1 MKRLSINSILTAAVL
16 LLLATACQNQPQFDL
31 TSVESFTKAKPV
43 WAEDR
48 QEEKHLI
55 LSFREIIK
63 AGWNKNAYIRIAAS
77 TNYRLMVNGEFVAH
91 GPCVA
96 AHDFYRIDCYD
107 LKPYLKCG
115 KNLVALE
122 VAGYNEPSYYL
133 LDQPSFLQAEIELNG
148 EIVAATG
155 EDFTAY
161 ELNQRKR
168 DVPRFSF
175 QRPFIEH
182 HILSPDYQQW
192 ALDINWQA
200 EEGVEPVKLAEQEA
214 KNLIIR
220 RVPYPDYTIH
230 EAEQLPDNKYVF
242 KFKCNSTGFLGM
254 KIKVHEPTLMKIH
267 FDELLDENGRVRHN
281 SQYEGRMFYELQP
294 GEYTVESYEPYTMQ
308 YLETLIESGDCTVE
322 SVYMRDYCNSDVSRG
337 EFHSDNADLNRLFE
351 AARETYRQNALDIF
365 MDCPSRE
372 RAGWLCDSYFTSR
385 VAFDLSGHTRL
396 EHNFIENF
404 LLPERFKDIDEGML
418 PMCYPSDHWNHNYIP
433 NWAMWF
439 VLELEEYLFR
449 SGDKATIE
457 QAKKRVYDL
466 VDYFKPYLN
475 EDGLLEKLSKWIF
488 VEWSAANSYVQD
500 VNYPTNMLYAEMLDV
515 VGRLYNDKALKEQA
529 EQVRETI
536 RQQAFDGEYFID
548 NAKRNKRGQLKL
560 TDNHT
565 ETCQYYAFMFKTA
578 TPESHPE
585 LWARLRDEFG
595 PERKQNKK
603 YPDVPYSNAFI
614 GNYLRLEL
622 LSREGL
628 SKQIMNESIAEFLK
642 MADQTGTLWENL
654 NTSASCNH
662 GFASHVIR
670 VLNRDV
676 LGVYEISPQEK
687 IVTLR
692 FADCDINECQGS
704 IPVADQSVDVKWTMA
719 DGKIQVQ
726 LSMPEGYTYKL
737 IPTDL
742 EVTITNIGEASSK

>member
-1 MKRLSINSILTAAVL
+1 MKRLSVYSIFATIALLVLAV
-16 LLLATACQNQPQFDL
+16 ACQKEPQRDL
-31 TSVESFTKAKPV
+31 TTVDSFTKAKPV
-43 WAEDR
+43 WAEAR
-48 QEEKHLI
+48 QEEKNLI
-55 LSFREIIK
+55 LYFREVIK
-63 AGWNKNAYIRIAAS
+63 AGWNKDAYIRIAAS
-77 TNYRLMVNGEFVAH
+77 TDYRLMVNGEFVAH

-96 AHDFYRIDCYD
+96 AHDFYRIDCYN
-107 LKPYLKCG
+107 LNPYLKCG
-115 KNLVALE
+115 KNLIALE

-133 LDQPSFLQAEIELNG
+133 LDQPSFLQAEVELNG

-155 EDFTAY
+155 SEFTAY

-182 HILSPDYQQW
+182 HILTPDYQQW
-192 ALDINWQA
+192 ALDVNWQPA
-200 EEGVEPVKLAEQEA
+200 EGIQPVKLTEQEA
-214 KNLIIR
+214 KTLITR
-220 RVPYPDYTIH
+220 RVPYPDYSVH
-230 EAEQLPDNKYVF
+230 DAVQLPDNKYVF
-242 KFKCNSTGFLGM
+242 KFKCNNTGFLGM
-254 KIKVHEPTLMKIH
+254 KVKVNEPTVMKIH
-267 FDELLDENGRVRHN
+267 FDELLDDKGRVRHN

-294 GEYTVESYEPYTMQ
+294 GEYTLESFEPYTMQ
-308 YLETLIESGDCTVE
+308 YMETLIESGDCTIE
-322 SVYMRDYCNSDVSRG
+322 RVYMRDYCNSDVSRG
-337 EFHSDNADLNRLFE
+337 KFYSDNADLNRLFE

-385 VAFDLSGHTRL
+385 VAFDLSGNTRL

-449 SGDKATIE
+449 SGDRATVD

-466 VDYFKPYLN
+466 VNYFKKYLN

-515 VGRLYNDKALKEQA
+515 VGRLYGDKALAEQA
-529 EQVRETI
+529 EQVRQTI

-548 NAKRNKRGQLKL
+548 NAVRDKRGRLQL
-560 TDNHT
+560 TGNHT

-595 PERKQNKK
+595 PARKQNKK
-603 YPDVPYSNAFI
+603 YADVPYSNAFI

-622 LSREGL
+622 LSRAGL
-628 SKQIMNESIAEFLK
+628 SKQILEESIAEFLK

-654 NTSASCNH
+654 TSSASCNH

-676 LGVYEISPQEK
+676 LGVYCISPQDK
-687 IVTLR
+687 LVTLR
-692 FADCDINECQGS
+692 FADCGLKQCQGS
-704 IPVADQSVDVKWTMA
+704 IPVGEESVDVKWTMA
-719 DGKIQVQ
+719 DGKAQVE

-737 IPTDL
+737 AASDL
-742 EVTITNIGEASSK
+742 EVTVVNVGDAK

>member
-1 MKRLSINSILTAAVL
+1 MKRLSVYSIFATIALLVLAV
-16 LLLATACQNQPQFDL
+16 ACQKEPQRDL
-31 TSVESFTKAKPV
+31 TTVDSFTKAKPV
-43 WAEDR
+43 WAEAR
-48 QEEKHLI
+48 QEEKNLI
-55 LSFREIIK
+55 LYFREVIK
-63 AGWNKNAYIRIAAS
+63 AGWNKDAYIRIAAS
-77 TNYRLMVNGEFVAH
+77 TDYRLMVNGEFVAH

-96 AHDFYRIDCYD
+96 AHDFYRIDCYN
-107 LKPYLKCG
+107 LNPYLKCG
-115 KNLVALE
+115 KNLIALE

-133 LDQPSFLQAEIELNG
+133 LDQPSFLQAEVELNG

-155 EDFTAY
+155 SEFTAY

-182 HILSPDYQQW
+182 HILTPDYQQW
-192 ALDINWQA
+192 ALDVNWQPA
-200 EEGVEPVKLAEQEA
+200 EGIQPVKLTEQEA
-214 KNLIIR
+214 KTLITR
-220 RVPYPDYTIH
+220 RVPYPDYSVH
-230 EAEQLPDNKYVF
+230 DAVQLPDNKYVF
-242 KFKCNSTGFLGM
+242 KFKCNNTGFLGM
-254 KIKVHEPTLMKIH
+254 KVKVNEPTVMKIH
-267 FDELLDENGRVRHN
+267 FDELLDDKGRVRHN

-294 GEYTVESYEPYTMQ
+294 GEYTLESFEPYTMQ
-308 YLETLIESGDCTVE
+308 YMETLIESGDCTIE
-322 SVYMRDYCNSDVSRG
+322 RVYMRDYCNSDVSRG
-337 EFHSDNADLNRLFE
+337 KFYSDNADLNRLFE

-385 VAFDLSGHTRL
+385 VAFDLSGNTRL

-449 SGDKATIE
+449 SGDRATVD

-466 VDYFKPYLN
+466 VNYFKKYLN

-515 VGRLYNDKALKEQA
+515 VGRLYGDKALAEQA
-529 EQVRETI
+529 EQVRQTI

-548 NAKRNKRGQLKL
+548 NAVRDKRGRLQL
-560 TDNHT
+560 TGNHT

-595 PERKQNKK
+595 PARKQNKK
-603 YPDVPYSNAFI
+603 YADVPYSNAFI

-622 LSREGL
+622 LSRAGL
-628 SKQIMNESIAEFLK
+628 SKQILEESIAEFLK

-654 NTSASCNH
+654 TSSASCNH

-676 LGVYEISPQEK
+676 LGVYCISPQEK
-687 IVTLR
+687 LVTLR
-692 FADCDINECQGS
+692 FADCGLKQCQGS
-704 IPVADQSVDVKWTMA
+704 IPVGEESVDVKWTMA
-719 DGKIQVQ
+719 DGKAQVE

-737 IPTDL
+737 AASDL
-742 EVTITNIGEASSK
+742 EVTVVNVGDAK

>member
-1 MKRLSINSILTAAVL
+1 MKRLSVYSIFATIALLVLAV
-16 LLLATACQNQPQFDL
+16 ACQKEPQRDL
-31 TSVESFTKAKPV
+31 TTVDSFTKAKPV
-43 WAEDR
+43 WAEAR
-48 QEEKHLI
+48 HKEKNLI
-55 LSFREIIK
+55 LYFREVIK
-63 AGWNKNAYIRIAAS
+63 AGWNKDAYIRIAAS
-77 TNYRLMVNGEFVAH
+77 TDYRLMVNGEFVAH

-96 AHDFYRIDCYD
+96 AHDFYRIDCYN

-115 KNLVALE
+115 KNLIALE

-133 LDQPSFLQAEIELNG
+133 LDQPSFLQAEVELNG

-155 EDFTAY
+155 SEFTAY

-182 HILSPDYQQW
+182 HILTPDYQQW
-192 ALDINWQA
+192 TLDVNWQPA
-200 EEGVEPVKLAEQEA
+200 EGIQPVKLTEQEA
-214 KNLIIR
+214 KTLITR
-220 RVPYPDYTIH
+220 RVPYPDYSVH
-230 EAEQLPDNKYVF
+230 DAVQLPDNKYVF

-254 KIKVHEPTLMKIH
+254 KVKVNEPTVMKIH
-267 FDELLDENGRVRHN
+267 FDELLDDKGRVRHN

-294 GEYTVESYEPYTMQ
+294 GEYTLESFEPYTMQ
-308 YLETLIESGDCTVE
+308 YMETLIESGDCTIE
-322 SVYMRDYCNSDVSRG
+322 RVYMRDYCNSDVSRG
-337 EFHSDNADLNRLFE
+337 KFYSDNADLNRLFE

-385 VAFDLSGHTRL
+385 VAFDLSGNTRL

-449 SGDKATIE
+449 SGDKATVD

-466 VDYFKPYLN
+466 VNYFKKYLN

-515 VGRLYNDKALKEQA
+515 VGRLYGDKALAEQA
-529 EQVRETI
+529 EQVRQTI

-548 NAKRNKRGQLKL
+548 NAVRDKRGRLQL
-560 TDNHT
+560 TGNHT

-595 PERKQNKK
+595 PARKQNKK
-603 YPDVPYSNAFI
+603 YADVPYSNAFI

-622 LSREGL
+622 LSRAGL
-628 SKQIMNESIAEFLK
+628 SKQILEESIAEFLK

-654 NTSASCNH
+654 TSSASCNH

-676 LGVYEISPQEK
+676 LGVYCISPQEK
-687 IVTLR
+687 LVTLR
-692 FADCDINECQGS
+692 FADCGLKQCQGS
-704 IPVADQSVDVKWTMA
+704 IPVGEESVDVNWTMA
-719 DGKIQVQ
+719 DGKAQVE

-737 IPTDL
+737 AASDL
-742 EVTITNIGEASSK
+742 EVTVVNISEAK

>member
-1 MKRLSINSILTAAVL
+1 MKRFSLTSILAAIAAMTIVSCCNNEPQTN
-16 LLLATACQNQPQFDL
+16 LADID
-31 TSVESFTKAKPV
+31 SFTQAKPV
-43 WAEDR
+43 WAEGR
-48 QEEKHLI
+48 QKEKNLI
-55 LSFREIIK
+55 LSFREVVK
-63 AGWNKNAYIRIAAS
+63 AGWGADANIRIAAS

-107 LKPYLKCG
+107 ISPYLKWG
-115 KNLVALE
+115 KNLIALE

-148 EIVAATG
+148 KIVAATG
-155 EDFTAY
+155 SEFTAY

-182 HILSPDYQQW
+182 HILTPDYQQW
-192 ALDINWQA
+192 ALDIDWQPA
-200 EEGVEPVKLAEQEA
+200 DNISPVKLAEQEA
-214 KNLIIR
+214 KTLISR

-230 EAEQLPDNKYVF
+230 YAEQMPDNKYIF

-254 KIKVHEPTLMKIH
+254 KIKVHKPTLMKIH
-267 FDELLDENGRVRHN
+267 FDELLDQNGRVRHN

-294 GEYTVESYEPYTMQ
+294 GDYTVESYEPYTMQ

-322 SVYMRDYCNSDVSRG
+322 QVYMRDYCNSDVSRG
-337 EFHSDNADLNRLFE
+337 EFYSDNADLNRLFE

-449 SGDKATIE
+449 SGDKATVE

-466 VDYFKPYLN
+466 VNYFNKYLN

-515 VGRLYNDKALKEQA
+515 VGRLYNDKALTEQA
-529 EQVRETI
+529 EQVRQTI

-548 NAKRNKRGQLKL
+548 NAVRDKRGRLQL
-560 TDNHT
+560 TGNHT
-565 ETCQYYAFMFKTA
+565 ETCQYYAFMFGVA
-578 TPESHPE
+578 TPQSHAE
-585 LWARLRDEFG
+585 LWKRLRDEFG
-595 PERKQNKK
+595 PARKQNKK
-603 YPDVPYSNAFI
+603 YADVPYSNAFI

-628 SKQIMNESIAEFLK
+628 SKQILDESIAEFLK

-662 GFASHVIR
+662 GFASHIIR

-676 LGVYEISPQEK
+676 LGVYSISPQEK

-692 FADCDINECQGS
+692 FAECGLKQCRGS
-704 IPVADQSVDVKWTMA
+704 IPVGAESVDVEWTMA
-719 DGKIQVQ
+719 NGKADVK
-726 LSMPEGYTYKL
+726 LLMPEGYTYKL
-737 IPTDL
+737 IPSDL
-742 EVTITNIGEASSK
+742 EVTITNLGDTK